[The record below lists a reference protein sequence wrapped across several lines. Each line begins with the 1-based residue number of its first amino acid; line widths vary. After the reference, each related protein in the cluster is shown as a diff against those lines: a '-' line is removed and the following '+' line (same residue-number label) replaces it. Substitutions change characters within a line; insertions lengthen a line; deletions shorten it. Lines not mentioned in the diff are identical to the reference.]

1 MPAWFYDLPV
11 LAALFLIYIIFGCIS
26 IFGFWIRRK
35 FLTKRKSFK
44 IISIA
49 QQTSLTFGTLFMA
62 FWIAINWQTLDEL
75 ALASE
80 NEAHAIL
87 NIYSISKTIHDENSR
102 YEVRQSIINY
112 LDSVI
117 NDEYK
122 FLEHGQISNQT
133 EAQFGKLMQTVYRDI
148 PTETIQD
155 QMSYQQMSNALNQL
169 VGYRTERLDFVNGEL
184 NGVLLIF
191 FIILLIL
198 ICFWNGCVS
207 NRSNRN
213 FRLTILALFSQNL
226 IILSSAWLILEID
239 RPFQGHFHIGN
250 TSFVSVANEIRKLN
264 F

>member
-11 LAALFLIYIIFGCIS
+11 LAALFLIYIVFGCIS

-62 FWIAINWQTLDEL
+62 FWIAINWQTLDQL

-87 NIYSISKTIHDENSR
+87 NIYSISKTIHDVNCR
-102 YEVRQSIINY
+102 NEVRQSINNY

-122 FLEHGQISNQT
+122 FLEHGQLSSQT
-133 EAQFGKLMQTVYRDI
+133 EAQFGKLMQTVYKDI

-155 QMSYQQMSNALNQL
+155 QMS
-169 VGYRTERLDFVNGEL
+169 
-184 NGVLLIF
+184 
-191 FIILLIL
+191 
-198 ICFWNGCVS
+198 
-207 NRSNRN
+207 
-213 FRLTILALFSQNL
+213 
-226 IILSSAWLILEID
+226 
-239 RPFQGHFHIGN
+239 
-250 TSFVSVANEIRKLN
+250 
-264 F
+264 